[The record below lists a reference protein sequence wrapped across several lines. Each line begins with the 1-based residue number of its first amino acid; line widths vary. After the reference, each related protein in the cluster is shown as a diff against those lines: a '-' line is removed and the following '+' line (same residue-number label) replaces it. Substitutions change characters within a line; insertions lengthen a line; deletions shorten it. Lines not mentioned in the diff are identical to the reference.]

1 MAGEAAVCDHVV
13 ALGDDQLVLVFQ
25 RSGQR
30 ADQVEQSIAAGRNV
44 GAVLEVAF
52 RPEPLGGVVV
62 PLVEQRVEG
71 LEDERLVLFRCGLGH
86 GDSPMALGYLERDRR
101 RAPRAPRSEEHTSE
115 LQSQSNLVCRLLL
128 EKKTPLQRLLLS
140 GLLGLVSNT

>member
-1 MAGEAAVCDHVV
+1 MLGQPAVLDADDVGSDPGSGSAMAGEAAVCDHVV

-25 RSGQR
+25 RDGQR

-62 PLVEQRVEG
+62 PLVPVP
-71 LEDERLVLFRCGLGH
+71 CWY
-86 GDSPMALGYLERDRR
+86 S
-101 RAPRAPRSEEHTSE
+101 
-115 LQSQSNLVCRLLL
+115 C
-128 EKKTPLQRLLLS
+128 
-140 GLLGLVSNT
+140 

>member
-1 MAGEAAVCDHVV
+1 MPGPVWRRSRDGSRRSVGEPVAEHRKAAERLGLGRLVLEHVPVLGQPAVLDADDVGSDPGGGSAISREAAVCDHVV

-25 RSGQR
+25 RDGQR

-62 PLVEQRVEG
+62 PLVPVP
-71 LEDERLVLFRCGLGH
+71 CWY
-86 GDSPMALGYLERDRR
+86 S
-101 RAPRAPRSEEHTSE
+101 
-115 LQSQSNLVCRLLL
+115 C
-128 EKKTPLQRLLLS
+128 
-140 GLLGLVSNT
+140 

>member
-1 MAGEAAVCDHVV
+1 MHTVLHGQREVSDRVSGSRMSVEAAVIDHVV
-13 ALGDDQLVLVFQ
+13 VLGDYQLVLVLQ
-25 RSGQR
+25 GGWQR
-30 ADQVEQSIAAGRNV
+30 ADQVEQSIAAARNV

-86 GDSPMALGYLERDRR
+86 KGSPMA
-101 RAPRAPRSEEHTSE
+101 
-115 LQSQSNLVCRLLL
+115 
-128 EKKTPLQRLLLS
+128 S
-140 GLLGLVSNT
+140 G